1 METIICVPSSSELGK
16 KEVWIKIHTKKTKIR
31 QETSGGLLWWRRRWS
46 WFYRVR
52 VLEMFDMTGESSN
65 IFRGPLCSPLLQ
77 YKSSDRAD
85 NIFFFFFIKLRF
97 IRAKSILLGS
107 SGSIMTTVKAT
118 EQKLKETAE
127 KEKKSNSSFR
137 KN

>member
-77 YKSSDRAD
+77 YKSSDKAD
-85 NIFFFFFIKLRF
+85 QVFFFKYKAEIYPSK
-97 IRAKSILLGS
+97 IDPAWNT
-107 SGSIMTTVKAT
+107 SGFIMTTAKAT
-118 EQKLKETAE
+118 EQKLKETAG
-127 KEKKSNSSFR
+127 KRKKSNSSFR

>member
-1 METIICVPSSSELGK
+1 M
-16 KEVWIKIHTKKTKIR
+16 
-31 QETSGGLLWWRRRWS
+31 GGGGGGGGGG
-46 WFYRVR
+46 YRVR
-52 VLEMFDMTGESSN
+52 VLEMLDMTGESSN

-97 IRAKSILLGS
+97 IRAKSILLSS

-118 EQKLKETAE
+118 QQRLKEMMG
-127 KEKKSNSSFR
+127 
-137 KN
+137 